1 MRLGESVGLGGVVR
15 SGVSVGLTVA
25 CAFRCEC
32 EFGRW
37 CVRSGV
43 SVSSDSGVVR
53 SGVVSEGTRCGI
65 LFIRLFVMVFEYI
78 VIKKM

>member
-1 MRLGESVGLGGVVR
+1 MRLGVRVGLDG
-15 SGVSVGLTVA
+15 
-25 CAFRCEC
+25 
-32 EFGRW
+32 
-37 CVRSGV
+37 
-43 SVSSDSGVVR
+43 GVVR